1 MRSSSRDFKTRAS
14 AGGLVAGWCSIP
26 CAFTAE
32 AMGQAGFDAVVV
44 DIQHGLQDFE
54 TAVAMAQ
61 AIGKDTPVLCR
72 VHWNEPGIVMKMLDA
87 GFSGVICPM
96 INTAQDARNL
106 AQACRYP
113 PRGFRSFGPIR
124 AQVAYGSD
132 YAATA
137 NDWISVL
144 PMIETVQAMHN
155 LDQILAVDG
164 IDGVYIGPADL
175 SVSMGYEPTL
185 LPRAEVLD
193 AIEDIRR
200 RAAAAGKLTG
210 IHCGSPEMVQAM
222 HRQGF
227 HMATLLSDIRF
238 YLQGMADQLAQT
250 RGVATPRPASSLY

>member
-1 MRSSSRDFKTRAS
+1 MRSSPRDFKTRAA
-14 AGGLVAGWCSIP
+14 AGGLIAGWCSIP

-32 AMGQAGFDAVVV
+32 AMGQTGFDSIVV

-87 GFSGVICPM
+87 GFSGLICPM
-96 INTAQDARNL
+96 INTAQDAMQL

-113 PRGFRSFGPIR
+113 PRGVRSFGPIR
-124 AQVAYGSD
+124 AQVAYGPD

-144 PMIETVQAMHN
+144 PMIETVQAMNN
-155 LDQILAVDG
+155 LDEILAVDG

-175 SVSMGYEPTL
+175 SVSMGYAPTL
-185 LPRAEVLD
+185 LPEPPVLE
-193 AIEDIRR
+193 AIESIRA

-210 IHCGSPEMVQAM
+210 IHCGSPEMVQRM

-238 YLQGMADQLAQT
+238 YLQAMGDMLAQS
-250 RGVATPRPASSLY
+250 RGTDAPRQSSALY